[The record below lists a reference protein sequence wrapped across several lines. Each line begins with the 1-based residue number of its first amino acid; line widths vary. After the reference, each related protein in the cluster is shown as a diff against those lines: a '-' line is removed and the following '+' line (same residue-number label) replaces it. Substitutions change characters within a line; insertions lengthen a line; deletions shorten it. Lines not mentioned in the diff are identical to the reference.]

1 MKYSN
6 SIFFFFKLSI
16 SDPLP
21 NGSSQQNEQEL
32 TRTFIIPLLV
42 KRNNSVSSKPF

>member
-6 SIFFFFKLSI
+6 SIFFFFLLSI

-21 NGSSQQNEQEL
+21 NGSRENEQEL
-32 TRTFIIPLLV
+32 TRTFIIPLLAN
-42 KRNNSVSSKPF
+42 RNNSVSSKPF